1 MRTFAE
7 YVEKRDEENALNE
20 IAPLIPLAMAAA
32 PYVAPALGAAAGY
45 LGKEVIGSA
54 LDASGATD
62 AAKYVGNKVGQ
73 GVNYLGKGAYNAAS
87 GLYNSVFGS
96 SKPAAQ
102 QGQPQQGQPQQGQPQ
117 QGQPQQGQPQ
127 QGQQSYGGEQA
138 QQRYAGAQGFTRRGG
153 GGGQA
158 DFATNHAQLT
168 KSLQGYANIVK
179 SNPALADDPDVQN
192 ALQGI
197 AQDLNAIAQKANQ
210 QQQQSRQAAP
220 ADYRQLRQ
228 YGDQRQQPQGNP
240 YAGRGVS
247 PLPAGAPSYA

>member
-102 QGQPQQGQPQQGQPQ
+102 QGQPQQGQPQQGQ
-117 QGQPQQGQPQ
+117 
-127 QGQQSYGGEQA
+127 QSYGGEQA

-179 SNPALADDPDVQN
+179 TNPVLANDEEVQD

>member
-20 IAPLIPLAMAAA
+20 IAPLVPLAMAAA

-102 QGQPQQGQPQQGQPQ
+102 QGQQGQQAA
-117 QGQPQQGQPQ
+117 PQ
-127 QGQQSYGGEQA
+127 QGQQGQQAAQQQA
-138 QQRYAGAQGFTRRGG
+138 QAQAQAQARQ
-153 GGGQA
+153 GGQGGQGGFSRRTMGGQGE
-158 DFATNHAQLT
+158 FATNHAQLIR
-168 KSLQGYANIVK
+168 SLQGYTNIVK
-179 SNPALADDPDVQN
+179 NNPALADDSEVQD
-192 ALQGI
+192 ALQDI
-197 AQDLNAIAQKANQ
+197 AQNLNAIAQRANQ
-210 QQQQSRQAAP
+210 QQ
-220 ADYRQLRQ
+220 QLRQ
-228 YGDQRQQPQGNP
+228 YGDQRQPQGNP
-240 YAGRGVS
+240 NAGRGGGVQ